1 MSARRMMAR
10 TTVPEPLMKSFL
22 GLVAALLVSL
32 PAAATDIN
40 APVVLVAKRQL
51 QDKLYGATILV
62 ARPIGQDQHIGFIVN
77 RPTKVTLAQLFPEHA
92 PSRKV
97 PDPVFLGGPISSES
111 IFALVQTSKNPG
123 GRSVKLSEDLFA
135 VIDGKLVD
143 DVIEKDP
150 MHARFVAG
158 LVAWR
163 SGELQDEIK
172 RGAWYVLAADSA
184 LVLRKPEGLWEEL
197 VRRAELK
204 ANGI

>member
-1 MSARRMMAR
+1 
-10 TTVPEPLMKSFL
+10 MKSFL
-22 GLVAALLVSL
+22 GLLAALFVTF
-32 PAAATDIN
+32 PAAAADLG
-40 APVVLVAKRQL
+40 APVILVAKRQL
-51 QDKLYGATILV
+51 QDRLYGASIIV

-77 RPTKVTLAQLFPEHA
+77 RPTKMTLGQLFPQHA

-123 GRSVKLSEDLFA
+123 GRSVKLSDNLFA

-150 MHARFVAG
+150 QHARFVAG

-163 SGELQDEIK
+163 SGELSEEVK
-172 RGAWYVLAADSA
+172 RGAWYVLDADSA
-184 LVLRKPEGLWEEL
+184 VVLRKPDGLWEEL
-197 VRRAELK
+197 VRSAEQHD
-204 ANGI
+204 NGI

>member
-1 MSARRMMAR
+1 
-10 TTVPEPLMKSFL
+10 MKSFL
-22 GLVAALLVSL
+22 GLLAALFVTF
-32 PAAATDIN
+32 PAAAADLS
-40 APVVLVAKRQL
+40 APVILVAKRQL
-51 QDKLYGATILV
+51 QDRLYGASILV
-62 ARPIGQDQHIGFIVN
+62 ARPIGQDQHIGFILN
-77 RPTKVTLAQLFPEHA
+77 RPTQMTLGQLFPQHA

-123 GRSVKLSEDLFA
+123 GRSVKLLDNLFA

-150 MHARFVAG
+150 AHARFVAG

-163 SGELQDEIK
+163 AGELSEEVK
-172 RGAWYVLAADSA
+172 RGAWYVLDADPA
-184 LVLRKPEGLWEEL
+184 VVLRKPDGLWEEL
-197 VRRAELK
+197 VRSAELQ

>member
-1 MSARRMMAR
+1 
-10 TTVPEPLMKSFL
+10 MKSFL
-22 GLVAALLVSL
+22 GLMAALFVTF
-32 PAAATDIN
+32 PAAAADID
-40 APVVLVAKRQL
+40 APVILVAKRQL

-77 RPTKVTLAQLFPEHA
+77 RPSRVTLGELFPQHA

-123 GRSVKLSEDLFA
+123 GRSVKLSDNLFA
-135 VIDGKLVD
+135 VVDGKLVD

-150 MHARFVAG
+150 QHARFVAG

-163 SGELQDEIK
+163 SGELQEEIK
-172 RGAWYVLAADSA
+172 RGAWYVLAADA
-184 LVLRKPEGLWEEL
+184 DLVLRKPEGLWEEL
-197 VRRAELK
+197 VRSAELQ